1 MELLRFGMVALRE
14 SSICCPMEVVTVIHN
29 GSRWQSPQSLP
40 LGCSSDKT
48 IAHGCGRSCR
58 HIDNVFKV
66 KRVRACVVIEAVRN
80 WRWLIRRRDKVFAT
94 SRLLL
99 PLLALQGDFQNLR
112 LSRLGQGREIW
123 KARRVV
129 RRENM
134 VQSGSCR
141 LPSNQSRLSL
151 TSGQA

>member
-14 SSICCPMEVVTVIHN
+14 SSTCGSLEVVTVIHK

-48 IAHGCGRSCR
+48 IAHWCGRSCR

-80 WRWLIRRRDKVFAT
+80 
-94 SRLLL
+94 
-99 PLLALQGDFQNLR
+99 
-112 LSRLGQGREIW
+112 
-123 KARRVV
+123 
-129 RRENM
+129 
-134 VQSGSCR
+134 
-141 LPSNQSRLSL
+141 
-151 TSGQA
+151 